1 VSGAATAVP
10 GPGRPRPVSPQ
21 RLPDVLADVVVAA
34 AGSADPAAA
43 GAGGSGGVLRVVVDG
58 APAAAP
64 ARLADALVDPLR
76 LRGRPA
82 LRLTAGAFLRP
93 ASLRLE
99 RGRTDPDAY
108 YEEWLDL
115 AGLRREVLDPLGPGG
130 DRRYLPTLW
139 DAESDRASRADYA
152 TAPPGTVLLLDGAL
166 LLGRGL
172 PVDLTIHLRL
182 SAAALARRT
191 PEAERWTLP
200 AFDRY
205 EAEVGPAD
213 TADIVIRVDDPR
225 HPAMSTRRD
234 G

>member
-1 VSGAATAVP
+1 VNRAAPAAPGSGAPT
-10 GPGRPRPVSPQ
+10 PVSPE
-21 RLPDVLADVVVAA
+21 RLPDVLADLVVAA
-34 AGSADPAAA
+34 AGSVEQAT
-43 GAGGSGGVLRVVVDG
+43 SSVLRVVLDG

-82 LRLTAGAFLRP
+82 LRLTAAAFQRP

-108 YEEWLDL
+108 YEDWLDA
-115 AGLRREVLDPLGPGG
+115 AGLRREVLEPLGPGG
-130 DRRYLPTLW
+130 SRRYLPTLW
-139 DAESDRASRADYA
+139 DAAADRASRAQYA
-152 TAPPGTVLLLDGAL
+152 SAPAGAVLLLDGAL

-172 PVDLTIHLRL
+172 PVDLTVHMRL
-182 SAAALARRT
+182 SPAGLARRT
-191 PEAERWTLP
+191 PPAERWTLP

-205 EAEVGPAD
+205 DAEVAPAES
-213 TADIVIRVDDPR
+213 ADVVVRVDDPR
-225 HPAMSTRRD
+225 HPAVATRRS